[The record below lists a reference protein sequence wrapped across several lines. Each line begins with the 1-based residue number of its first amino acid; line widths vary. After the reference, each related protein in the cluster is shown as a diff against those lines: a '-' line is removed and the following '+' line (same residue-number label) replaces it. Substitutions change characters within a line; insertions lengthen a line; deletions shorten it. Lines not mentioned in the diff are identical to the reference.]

1 MIAPARCCSRTRVRM
16 TCLIYDFPI
25 QTYAIYI
32 WVLLIDIINKFI
44 IRGRRMSIKT
54 GSRAQEEQRQGYIWV
69 SYMLVLLVVL
79 MTVFCFNLW
88 LSVTSL
94 TQEVA

>member
-1 MIAPARCCSRTRVRM
+1 
-16 TCLIYDFPI
+16 
-25 QTYAIYI
+25 
-32 WVLLIDIINKFI
+32 
-44 IRGRRMSIKT
+44 MSIKT